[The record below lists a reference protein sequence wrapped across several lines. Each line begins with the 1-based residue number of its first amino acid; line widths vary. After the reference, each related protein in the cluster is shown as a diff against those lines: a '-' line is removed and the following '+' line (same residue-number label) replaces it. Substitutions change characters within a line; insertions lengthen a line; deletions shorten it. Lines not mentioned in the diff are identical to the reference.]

1 MPKFRNRKKAK
12 LNVASYEEV
21 LNKKQREFLMIT
33 RTMTFDSLKGVD
45 LPIAATHVWSTGD
58 SLHKLSQKYY
68 GVYDYWWAIAIVNN
82 KPTDAHYTYGDEV
95 VIPGNPSILNNNLES

>member
-12 LNVASYEEV
+12 LSVDSYREIFD
-21 LNKKQREFLMIT
+21 KKNRDFLMIT
-33 RTMTFDSLKGVD
+33 RTMTFEQLKDVQ

-58 SLHKLSQKYY
+58 SLYKLSQKYY
-68 GVYDYWWAIAIVNN
+68 GTIDYWWAIGIVNN

-95 VIPGNPSILNNNLES
+95 IIPGNPSVLNNALES